1 MEEIKYV
8 LVDIKQGKIAGL
20 FAGYSKKYAGVYD
33 YLGDKDINKA
43 YKFDNLQ
50 DAIRTKN
57 SLNGTGF
64 IQPNFE
70 IIVITN
76 KEEK

>member
-1 MEEIKYV
+1 MQV
-8 LVDIKQGKIAGL
+8 IA
-20 FAGYSKKYAGVYD
+20 KKYAGVYD

-43 YKFDNLQ
+43 YKFDSIQ